1 MPVKESLEVKEL
13 RIQHFPMYLHK
24 KIKAYI
30 NRVGDRERR
39 DLNKQTAVI
48 ELVDKALKNIT
59 ID

>member
-13 RIQHFPMYLHK
+13 RVRDFPLYLHK

-30 NRVGDRERR
+30 NRVGDREKR
-39 DLNKQTAVI
+39 DLNKQTATI
-48 ELVDKALKNIT
+48 ELMDKALKNIT